1 MRFPP
6 TNPWHHADIAD
17 RGYITPEDIT
27 AARDAGANGEELLR
41 IVLVAIGQGEVEDKA
56 ACAYV
61 ATEASSPKERAP
73 AQPVRITNEAE
84 ADAHFGERTEM
95 AEWAKCMV
103 VGLMPGE
110 AVVIVSCRKAEP

>member
-27 AARDAGANGEELLR
+27 AARDAGANGEEFLR
-41 IVLVAIGQGEVEDKA
+41 IVLVAIGQGEAEDKA
-56 ACAYV
+56 SCAYV

-95 AEWAKCMV
+95 AEWAKRIVETM
-103 VGLMPGE
+103 LPGE
-110 AVVIVSCRKAEP
+110 VIVLEREL